1 MTTKDKAHAVRQAVI
16 QSITGAE
23 SDEEAADRV
32 MDLLDDM
39 KLVVYSA
46 DETLPM
52 LSSAGKMLMLV
63 MEYPQITLREAA
75 MRLGITEANAR
86 RSMGNLVTR
95 GLVGRERVLR
105 KNVYTVNV
113 AAILEHPDIRR
124 FLLSITNAVL

>member
-1 MTTKDKAHAVRQAVI
+1 MISKDNTHAVRQAVI
-16 QSITGAE
+16 QSIVSAE
-23 SDEEAADRV
+23 DSDEAADRV

-46 DETLPM
+46 DETLPL

-75 MRLGITEANAR
+75 MRLGTTEANAR
-86 RSMGNLVTR
+86 RSMGNLMRR
-95 GLVGRERVLR
+95 GLVGREKVLR
-105 KNVYTVNV
+105 KNVYTVDV
-113 AAILEHPDIRR
+113 AAVLEHSDIRR